1 MVGLAAGGDRKKRRK
16 ATTARE
22 RRALEVGR
30 AFAEIIRDQPFAREL
45 LVTVDWIEPGVYLW
59 LLTDPIG
66 LNEQEILF
74 GSSMDQL
81 YARFPDE
88 YIMILPVHEE
98 NTIGDPHDGPRR
110 DAMPIPLRAD

>member
-16 ATTARE
+16 ANTARE

-45 LVTVDWIEPGVYLW
+45 LVTADWQEPGIYLW

-66 LNEQEILF
+66 ADEERALF
-74 GSSMDQL
+74 ESPMDQL
-81 YARFPDE
+81 YERFPDE
-88 YIMILPVHEE
+88 YILILPVHKE

-110 DAMPIPLRAD
+110 DAIPIPLRAD